1 MSVTKEKALQS
12 MDGQLDSHE
21 VFRWPL
27 SAEDTLAIKD
37 AACDIW
43 NWGLGPITLNLR
55 VGDPVISGTLLGTRR
70 CQMKKYIV
78 RLSDQ
83 ERGVCGISSSGSRGR
98 RRK

>member
-43 NWGLGPITLNLR
+43 NWGLVPHPR
-55 VGDPVISGTLLGTRR
+55 
-70 CQMKKYIV
+70 
-78 RLSDQ
+78 
-83 ERGVCGISSSGSRGR
+83 
-98 RRK
+98 